1 MVSSSRNQ
9 TWIETKSTGSMTTPA
24 KLDRPVNSNIAC
36 WIVVARSS
44 LTCSPGFDERD
55 GEGCDYNAT
64 NKWWVWWV
72 MAAVLTRRRGGWL
85 IAMKDVNGS
94 VEGLVVMVDEG
105 G

>member
-1 MVSSSRNQ
+1 MKQLQKKVK
-9 TWIETKSTGSMTTPA
+9 IENCAMN
-24 KLDRPVNSNIAC
+24 LQ
-36 WIVVARSS
+36 
-44 LTCSPGFDERD
+44 FDERD